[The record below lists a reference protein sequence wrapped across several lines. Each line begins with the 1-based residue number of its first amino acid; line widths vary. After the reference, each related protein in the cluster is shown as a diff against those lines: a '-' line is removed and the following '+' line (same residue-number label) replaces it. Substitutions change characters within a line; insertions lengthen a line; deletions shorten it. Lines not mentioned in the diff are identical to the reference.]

1 LAPAGGAVLHLQAAA
16 EVLLKARLIHEHW
29 SLVFQDPG
37 NATRRKFESGDFNSV
52 GLADTVK
59 RLRDVLGIDVGE
71 KAESALARLSE
82 SSTTA

>member
-1 LAPAGGAVLHLQAAA
+1 MLHLQAAA